1 MAGELSPGAG
11 PVEGGSI
18 VRVPLE
24 GLAWLRED
32 GFTWHDGAN
41 NSKRVHL
48 GMQASC
54 KFGVAVVPAT
64 VAYESEDSDDGDVE
78 HLECVSPNATAAGVA
93 VELGGPSDGGVGV
106 WRAAPLSLGT
116 LPFGDDAADGL
127 YGLNAADAEGMRE
140 AVEAAAAEEA
150 ANACKPDGCA
160 GGALFAAAGAAFA
173 GRATRRRRC
182 RAARS
187 PRRATTK
194 RRRTTRHATR
204 APTSRRPAATATA
217 ARSARTKRR
226 RSR

>member
-1 MAGELSPGAG
+1 MIQHGRAG

-54 KFGVAVVPAT
+54 RFGVAVVPAT

-78 HLECVSPNATAAGVA
+78 HLECISPNATAAGVA

-106 WRAAPLSLGT
+106 WRAAPLSLGR
-116 LPFGDDAADGL
+116 A
-127 YGLNAADAEGMRE
+127 
-140 AVEAAAAEEA
+140 
-150 ANACKPDGCA
+150 
-160 GGALFAAAGAAFA
+160 
-173 GRATRRRRC
+173 RATQGVLPRMGFYQVHSICASPKQLKQHVLMMGLHRR
-182 RAARS
+182 
-187 PRRATTK
+187 K
-194 RRRTTRHATR
+194 
-204 APTSRRPAATATA
+204 
-217 ARSARTKRR
+217 
-226 RSR
+226 